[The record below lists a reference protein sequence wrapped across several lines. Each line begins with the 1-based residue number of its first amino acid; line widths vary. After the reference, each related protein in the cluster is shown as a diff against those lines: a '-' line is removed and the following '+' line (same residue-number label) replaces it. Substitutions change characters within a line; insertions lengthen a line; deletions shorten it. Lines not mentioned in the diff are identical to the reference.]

1 MSRSRWVAIFAVL
14 ALVAGACGTATAT
27 PPAATAPPTAP
38 PAPTAEPAA
47 TPEPTPSGP
56 VMRSISAP
64 AAAITVDGNPSDWNG
79 IAGLDLTLEGIQGV
93 EVPVES
99 KEATIRVAH
108 DDRFVY
114 LLFEVQDDYDW
125 NAEDAHVSG
134 ASAVMWAVLPEAGA
148 HMGPE
153 DPEGKGP
160 SLGMVDIWHWELE
173 CAAGEQSGGEVS
185 DPGSGKPGNDSG
197 CNFDDEW
204 ATSPED
210 REDDNAN
217 GAENSLLGV
226 WSHTNPSDDGAGTWV
241 FEIRRPLQTGDEQDA
256 QFAVG
261 SPSMMAL
268 AYWDADQTPSGWEDD
283 GHSQSSNQGWIQVTL
298 E

>member
-14 ALVAGACGTATAT
+14 ALVPGACGAAATA
-27 PPAATAPPTAP
+27 PPPATAPPTA
-38 PAPTAEPAA
+38 TAEPAA

-64 AAAITVDGNPSDWNG
+64 AATITVDGNPADWTG
-79 IAGLDLTLEGIQGV
+79 IAGLDLTLEGIKGI
-93 EVPVES
+93 ETPVES
-99 KEATIRVAH
+99 KQATIRAAH

-114 LLFEVQDDYDW
+114 TLFEVQDDYNW
-125 NAEDAHVSG
+125 NAEDAHVSA
-134 ASAVMWAVLPEAGA
+134 ASALMWAVVSEAGA

-153 DPEGKGP
+153 DAEGKGP
-160 SLGMVDIWHWELE
+160 SLGMVDIWHWELK
-173 CAAGEQSGGEVS
+173 CAAGKQSGGEVS
-185 DPGSGKPGNDSG
+185 GPGEGKDPGNDSG

-204 ATSPED
+204 ATGPKD

-226 WSHTNPSDDGAGTWV
+226 WSHTNATENGAGTWV
-241 FEIRRPLQTGDEQDA
+241 FEIRRPLQTADEQDA

-283 GHSQSSNQGWIQVTL
+283 GHSQSSNQGWIQVML